1 MATHTA
7 KPFNIFRAGT
17 HTSRSGQT
25 VTVSRADLEQ
35 IAQAYDPSTADA
47 PLVVG
52 HPKVEDPRYGR
63 VARLEVVG
71 DQLVAYPDPA
81 SVAPEFAAAVNAG
94 HWPHVSASL
103 WPPKAKNSPR
113 PDGWYLRHVGF
124 LGAHPPAIP
133 GLGTVSFAA
142 DDDAL
147 EFGGPDGWALA
158 SLLRRM
164 ARLFRG
170 VKRALPAP
178 AEGIDSPLPDWELD
192 SLIDEAARLEADEMA
207 RLAATQPS
215 AEFSQP
221 EDPQPENK
229 EADLAAQEDLA
240 RRERE
245 LADRERLLRRKE
257 LEGRINALANVPAGE
272 KTGMIEFAA
281 SLDGVEALEFSAG
294 AGKQTAVD
302 YLLEF
307 LARLPAPVALGEV
320 APPNPGDAA
329 AMVDFG
335 APDGMVFDPAQ
346 TELLRKARAH
356 QAAHNCSLDEALAAV
371 GVR

>member
-35 IAQAYDPSTADA
+35 IAQAYDPATADA

-103 WPPKAKNSPR
+103 WPPGAKNSPK

-147 EFGGPDGWALA
+147 EFGGPGAWPLA
-158 SLLRRM
+158 SLLRRT

-170 VKRALPAP
+170 VKRALPP
-178 AEGIDSPLPDWELD
+178 VEGQDVPDWDLD
-192 SLIDEAARLEADEMA
+192 GLIDEAARLEADEMV
-207 RLAATQPS
+207 AALSQP
-215 AEFSQP
+215 EFSQPESSQP

-229 EADLAAQEDLA
+229 EADLATQEDLA

-272 KTGMIEFAA
+272 KAGMIEFAA
-281 SLDGVEALEFSAG
+281 SLDGVDALEFSG
-294 AGKQTAVD
+294 GDGKQTAVD
-302 YLLEF
+302 YLFGF

-320 APPNPGDAA
+320 APPNPGDDPVLAEFA
-329 AMVDFG
+329 
-335 APDGMVFDPAQ
+335 APDGMTFDPALV
-346 TELLRKARAH
+346 EARRKALAY
-356 QAAHNCSLDEALAAV
+356 QAAHKCDFDVALAAV
-371 GVR
+371 GIR

>member
-1 MATHTA
+1 MATQTA
-7 KPFNIFRAGT
+7 KPFTVFKAGT

-35 IAQAYDPSTADA
+35 IAQAYDPATADA

-71 DQLVAYPDPA
+71 DLLVAYPDPA

-103 WPPKAKNSPR
+103 WPPKSKNSPR

-170 VKRALPAP
+170 VKRALPPVA
-178 AEGIDSPLPDWELD
+178 GQDDPLPDWDLD
-192 SLIDEAARLEADEMA
+192 GLIDEAARLEAEEMV
-207 RLAATQPS
+207 AAL
-215 AEFSQP
+215 SQP
-221 EDPQPENK
+221 EFPQSEFSQPENK
-229 EADLAAQEDLA
+229 EADLATQEDLA
-240 RRERE
+240 RREHE
-245 LADRERLLRRKE
+245 LADRERLLRSKE

-272 KTGMIEFAA
+272 KPGLVQFAA

-294 AGKQTAVD
+294 DGKQTAVD
-302 YLLEF
+302 YLLGV

-320 APPNPGDAA
+320 APPEPGDAA
-329 AMVDFG
+329 ALVDFA
-335 APDGMVFDPAQ
+335 APDGMVFDPALV
-346 TELLRKARAH
+346 EAHRKALAY
-356 QAAHNCSLDEALAAV
+356 QATHKCDFDAALAAV